1 MTDKNEKPPQQ
12 INSSDWKV
20 PSVYK
25 GDIPFLTFHSD
36 NPDGDRD
43 LGKLWATGGKLSFEG
58 DIEQSAKVFFDQVIA
73 HNRAVMEADGI
84 AQLKVKVALLNSY
97 EKALADRNATIERIN
112 TQLEMLLNR
121 VADVINN
128 PEIAQAICCEALDEA
143 AIIRQ
148 EELSND

>member
-1 MTDKNEKPPQQ
+1 MTDKNEKPTQQ

-36 NPDGDRD
+36 NPDGGRD

-73 HNRAVMEADGI
+73 RNRAVMEADGI
-84 AQLKVKVALLNSY
+84 AQLKAQVERLRGSLMLIATQSSIALGLDTASWM
-97 EKALADRNATIERIN
+97 KAK
-112 TQLEMLLNR
+112 
-121 VADVINN
+121 
-128 PEIAQAICCEALDEA
+128 AQEA
-143 AIIRQ
+143 
-148 EELSND
+148 LSND